1 MRPLFGGSGN
11 VGANLCRTLLL
22 PAALDG
28 SWCAVAERLNAGRNL
43 GVKLKCVKFH
53 KILLSLFGGKNVM
66 QCGGYKDAVFVR
78 VQLLLMCLTVT
89 ALGKACQGN

>member
-1 MRPLFGGSGN
+1 MLKTRRRWLFIIESFHIDMIEE
-11 VGANLCRTLLL
+11 
-22 PAALDG
+22 PAGTGDDDF
-28 SWCAVAERLNAGRNL
+28 NTGRNL

-78 VQLLLMCLTVT
+78 VQLLLMCSTVT